1 MADGHIYS
9 FWLHQLALILEL
21 RAIELIIMQVGRL
34 DAFIWVDALRSGP
47 SFNGR
52 VFALLIFRLAFYN

>member
-1 MADGHIYS
+1 MADRHIYS
-9 FWLHQLALILEL
+9 LGLHQLALVLEL
-21 RAIELIIMQVGRL
+21 LIVELIIMQVGRL

-47 SFNGR
+47 SFDGR